1 MCWGRVFGFG
11 DSVCVGVRNCY
22 HALGASAY
30 SRFLSAVKSLVPDSS
45 VVKARGETFICM
57 PQGVDAE
64 SILNKALEL
73 ARGGFVLD
81 YVVVDWRGVYEL
93 ASRRVAPIPS
103 LVPILR
109 EVVVNLDAG
118 NNVALVGPPGS
129 GKTFIMQSLEE
140 AMKALGLS
148 ALYINATS
156 MTKAALENALLMNQ
170 SLALVL
176 IDELDKALSRE
187 AQVLLQLLD
196 EYGVVK
202 ILKSNGGEVRTN
214 AKVVLGLNTTAL
226 KRKAL
231 NVWAP
236 LLDRAVAIEV
246 PRPSKDEL
254 LALFTEESGGAPREV
269 LSTVAAA
276 LSQRDVSI
284 RKVMQAA
291 RYVKAALEWE
301 TPMEDV
307 KKQVMRILTTTP

>member
-1 MCWGRVFGFG
+1 MFGFG
-11 DSVCVGVRNCY
+11 DSICVGVRNCY

-30 SRFLSAVKSLVPDSS
+30 SRFLGAVKSLVPDSS
-45 VVKARGETFICM
+45 VVKARGETFICF

-64 SILNKALEL
+64 AVLSKALEL
-73 ARGGFVLD
+73 ARGGFALD
-81 YVVVDWRGVYEL
+81 YVVVDWRAVYEL

-140 AMKALGLS
+140 AVKALGLS

-156 MTKAALENALLMNQ
+156 MTKAALENALLTNQ

-202 ILKSNGGEVRTN
+202 ILKSNGGEVRTS
-214 AKVVLGLNTTAL
+214 ARVVLGLNTTAL
-226 KRKAL
+226 RRKAL

-236 LLDRAVAIEV
+236 LLDRAVIIEV

-291 RYVKAALEWE
+291 RYVKTALEWGI
-301 TPMEDV
+301 PMEDI

>member
-11 DSVCVGVRNCY
+11 DSICVGVRNCY

-45 VVKARGETFICM
+45 VVKARGETFICF

-64 SILNKALEL
+64 AVLSKALEL
-73 ARGGFVLD
+73 ARGGFALD
-81 YVVVDWRGVYEL
+81 YVVVDWRAVYEL

-109 EVVVNLDAG
+109 EAVVNLDAG

-140 AMKALGLS
+140 AVKALGLS

-202 ILKSNGGEVRTN
+202 ILKTNGGEVRTN

-254 LALFTEESGGAPREV
+254 LALFTEESGGAPREI

-291 RYVKAALEWE
+291 RYVKTALEWGI
-301 TPMEDV
+301 PMEDI
-307 KKQVMRILTTTP
+307 KKQVMRILTTT

>member
-11 DSVCVGVRNCY
+11 DSICVGVRNCY

-45 VVKARGETFICM
+45 VVKARGETFICF

-64 SILNKALEL
+64 AVLSKALEL
-73 ARGGFVLD
+73 ARGGFALD
-81 YVVVDWRGVYEL
+81 YVVVDWRAVYEL

-109 EVVVNLDAG
+109 EAVVNLDAG

-140 AMKALGLS
+140 AVKALGLS

-202 ILKSNGGEVRTN
+202 ILKSNGGEVRTS
-214 AKVVLGLNTTAL
+214 ARVVLGLNTTAL
-226 KRKAL
+226 RRKAL

-236 LLDRAVAIEV
+236 LLDRAVIIEV

-291 RYVKAALEWE
+291 RYVKTALEWGI
-301 TPMEDV
+301 PMEDI
-307 KKQVMRILTTTP
+307 KKQVMRILTTT

>member
-45 VVKARGETFICM
+45 VVKARGETFVCM

-202 ILKSNGGEVRTN
+202 ILKTNGGEVRTN

-236 LLDRAVAIEV
+236 LLDRAVTIEV

-291 RYVKAALEWE
+291 RYVKTALEWE